1 MIELDN
7 LSTLPPK
14 DAAKA
19 ESKKKLRQ
27 LRKELFQLQNKFYAD
42 GRFSMLIILQGL
54 DASGK
59 DGTIRHA
66 FSSMNPQGVQV
77 KSFKKPTT
85 DELKHDF
92 LWRIYPQFPTK
103 GMIKVF
109 NRSHYE
115 DILVPKVAN
124 SLTKEVLK
132 HRINLINE
140 LEHHLVA
147 NNTVILKFYLHIS
160 AEEQIKRIGDRK
172 TKPHKLWKYSKE
184 DELTPKQWDSYRE
197 AYHAILNNC
206 NQLPWNIIPA
216 DKRWFCNYA
225 VAKILIEHLENLKL
239 QYPKS
244 A

>member
-7 LSTLPPK
+7 ISTLPPK
-14 DAAKA
+14 KSVKT
-19 ESKKKLRQ
+19 ESKRQ
-27 LRKELFQLQNKFYAD
+27 LRQFHKKLFQLQNKFYAD

-77 KSFKKPTT
+77 KSFKKPTS

-92 LWRIYPQFPTK
+92 LWRIYSHFPTK

-115 DILVPKVAN
+115 DILVPRVAN

-140 LEHHLVA
+140 LEHHLMA

-160 AEEQIKRIGDRK
+160 PEEQMKRIDDRK
-172 TKPHKLWKYSKE
+172 TKFNKRWKYSKE
-184 DELTPKQWDSYRE
+184 DELISKEWDNYRA
-197 AYHAILNNC
+197 AYHTILNNC
-206 NQLPWNIIPA
+206 NQLPWHIIPA
-216 DKRWFCNYA
+216 DKRWFRNYA
-225 VAKILIEHLENLKL
+225 VAKILSENLENLKL
-239 QYPKS
+239 EYPNNT
-244 A
+244 